1 MTRGLHGH
9 EINERGHRQV
19 TPMLDSLDDEGV
31 PGGAFDS
38 IRAEIRD
45 EAKVILGHIQL
56 CLHCVLVLN
65 MLSIM

>member
-19 TPMLDSLDDEGV
+19 TPMLDSFDDEGI

-38 IRAEIRD
+38 IREEIRD
-45 EAKVILGHIQL
+45 EAKVIPA
-56 CLHCVLVLN
+56 CLVL
-65 MLSIM
+65 